1 MRGCECFA
9 CDESIALKVRVASSL
24 RHRNSLLY
32 VTLTAQGY
40 PGSRLSS
47 GSRSGLEARD
57 GLQKGTESRLAPSRL
72 THGTGDRC
80 HGEDTG
86 LQGGQAAGSGHAHG
100 ERGDVPGLAAA
111 SAPHL
116 HGVPGVQGGARA
128 TQHAPHLHTS
138 AGASPPGQLRPVSL
152 PHHQPRPVHLPGR
165 VQGQEARTQGGHWLA
180 AVRSLNEL
188 NERNLLW
195 RRQALP
201 PLTRIHCPPPHRLF
215 LRRISHSTDFF
226 EGGAE
231 RMLVKATEA
240 MEIALRDPRVEPT
253 CPTSMFISMMVETNG
268 TLKETGA
275 RVTQVLGD
283 FIAANSTRLLQVER
297 RYALCSVI
305 ILRERVPGSCKLL
318 HRLIV
323 ELAWACRVMSPPH

>member
-1 MRGCECFA
+1 
-9 CDESIALKVRVASSL
+9 
-24 RHRNSLLY
+24 
-32 VTLTAQGY
+32 
-40 PGSRLSS
+40 
-47 GSRSGLEARD
+47 
-57 GLQKGTESRLAPSRL
+57 
-72 THGTGDRC
+72 
-80 HGEDTG
+80 
-86 LQGGQAAGSGHAHG
+86 
-100 ERGDVPGLAAA
+100 
-111 SAPHL
+111 
-116 HGVPGVQGGARA
+116 
-128 TQHAPHLHTS
+128 
-138 AGASPPGQLRPVSL
+138 
-152 PHHQPRPVHLPGR
+152 
-165 VQGQEARTQGGHWLA
+165 
-180 AVRSLNEL
+180 
-188 NERNLLW
+188 
-195 RRQALP
+195 
-201 PLTRIHCPPPHRLF
+201 LF

-323 ELAWACRVMSPPH
+323 KLAWACRVMSPPH